1 MVPALNTLTVSSE
14 DVSGVIT
21 QTLVTSATG
30 NFSAGMGAGAVASEL
45 VKRFK
50 LIRSGSRD
58 VKSFDI
64 SLIFFAWVGT
74 VTVFSLLDKYVEDQT
89 GLKLSQIIDV
99 SSSIVNHD
107 GTLLNSFER
116 FEFILESLKA
126 SIDAKDLQKD
136 KIVSEYQSAYLLSH
150 PSTDTVS
157 TDVLVEFNRVLL
169 DMCRIDPY
177 DPDRLEE
184 WFVDQVFN
192 N

>member
-1 MVPALNTLTVSSE
+1 MVVPALNTLTVSSE
-14 DVSGVIT
+14 DISGVIT

-30 NFSAGMGAGAVASEL
+30 NFSAGMSAGAVASEL

-126 SIDAKDLQKD
+126 SIDAKDIKERVD
-136 KIVSEYQSAYLLSH
+136 FSEY
-150 PSTDTVS
+150 
-157 TDVLVEFNRVLL
+157 RR
-169 DMCRIDPY
+169 RI
-177 DPDRLEE
+177 
-184 WFVDQVFN
+184 F
-192 N
+192 